1 MSYYSE
7 RNNYINNKVKVV
19 LDLSSYD
26 TKKELNEARGVDTS
40 YLVVKRE
47 KSL

>member
-7 RNNYINNKVKVV
+7 PDNYIDNKVKVV
-19 LDLSSYD
+19 LDLSNYD
-26 TKKELNEARGVDTS
+26 TKKELNKARGVDTS
-40 YLVVKRE
+40 YLVAKRE